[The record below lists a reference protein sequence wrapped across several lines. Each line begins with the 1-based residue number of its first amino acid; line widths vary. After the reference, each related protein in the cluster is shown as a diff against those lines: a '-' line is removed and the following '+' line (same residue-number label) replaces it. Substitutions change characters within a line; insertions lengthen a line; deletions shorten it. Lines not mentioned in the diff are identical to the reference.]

1 MFDSAFAFD
10 REKMAEMK
18 LKGVKWVKKNVR
30 GVFDDWYVCFQTILN
45 SNFRQPK

>member
-18 LKGVKWVKKNVR
+18 LKGVKWGKENVR
-30 GVFDDWYVCFQTILN
+30 GVFDDWYVCFQTILD
-45 SNFRQPK
+45 SNCRQTK